1 VYSKSA
7 VHKKRGMSVK
17 RCYDEQGNFLVRPYS
32 LKELAAVYG
41 VHYKRLRAWI
51 DEMAAEH
58 GEKKGKYFSIAQVR
72 GIVTA
77 IGFPAK
83 ISPTMTMA

>member
-1 VYSKSA
+1 
-7 VHKKRGMSVK
+7 MSVK
-17 RCYDEQGNFLVRPYS
+17 RYYDEEDNFLVRPYS
-32 LKELAAVYG
+32 LKELATVYG
-41 VHYKRLRAWI
+41 VRYRLLRTWI

>member
-1 VYSKSA
+1 MRSKQ
-7 VHKKRGMSVK
+7 
-17 RCYDEQGNFLVRPYS
+17 CYDGEGNFLIRPYS

-41 VHYKRLRAWI
+41 ICYQTMRVWI
-51 DEMAAEH
+51 DAMAKEY
-58 GEKKGKYFSIAQVR
+58 GDKKGKYFSIAQVR

-83 ISPTMTMA
+83 ISPKMTMA